1 MTFRINKNRNY
12 TVMSN
17 YHLRDKN
24 LSLKA
29 KGLLSFMLSLPDN
42 WDYSMNGLVFI
53 CKENI
58 TSIRSTLSE
67 LEKFNYLKREQLRD
81 KEGKFKYNYLI
92 YEEPYSLTRHIENLH
107 TDNLHTD
114 NVRQINTN
122 EINTELINTN
132 NKDKEDKS
140 KMPLVWEL
148 VKRNYIEDN
157 DLDIVKYNDLFN
169 ELLKTYDFVQI
180 KIALCYIVKH
190 WKNNNKLDNDDKPIE
205 DKFNYFKNSII
216 NNLTKLNEIIDLD
229 YE

>member
-29 KGLLSFMLSLPDN
+29 KGLLSFMLSLPEN

-67 LEKFNYLKREQLRD
+67 LEKYNYLKREQVRD

-92 YEEPYSLTRHIENLH
+92 YEEPYSQIRHIENLH
-107 TDNLHTD
+107 TDNLYTD

-122 EINTELINTN
+122 IINNELINTN
-132 NKDKEDKS
+132 NQDKEDKS
-140 KMPLVWEL
+140 IMPLVREL
-148 VKRNYIEDN
+148 VVRNYIEEN
-157 DLDIVKYNDLFN
+157 DLDLPKYITLFK
-169 ELLKTYDFVQI
+169 ELLKTYDFLQL
-180 KIALCYIVKH
+180 KIASCYIIKH
-190 WKNNNKLDNDDKPIE
+190 YKSNNFLDENNEIIK
-205 DKFNYFKNSII
+205 DKFNYFKESIT
-216 NNLTKLNEIIDLD
+216 NNLIKLNEVIDLD

>member
-29 KGLLSFMLSLPDN
+29 KGLLSFMLSLPET

-67 LEKFNYLKREQLRD
+67 LEKFNYLKREQIRD
-81 KEGKFKYNYLI
+81 KEEKFKYNYLI
-92 YEEPYSLTRHIENLH
+92 YEEPYSPTRHIENLH

-114 NVRQINTN
+114 NVRQINTK

-148 VKRNYIEDN
+148 VKRSYIEDN
-157 DLDIVKYNDLFN
+157 DLDIPKYNDLFN
-169 ELLKTYDFVQI
+169 ELLKTYDFLEL
-180 KIALCYIVKH
+180 KIATCYIIKH
-190 WKNNNKLDNDDKPIE
+190 YKSNKGLDENNNIIE
-205 DKFNYFKNSII
+205 NKFNYFKNSII